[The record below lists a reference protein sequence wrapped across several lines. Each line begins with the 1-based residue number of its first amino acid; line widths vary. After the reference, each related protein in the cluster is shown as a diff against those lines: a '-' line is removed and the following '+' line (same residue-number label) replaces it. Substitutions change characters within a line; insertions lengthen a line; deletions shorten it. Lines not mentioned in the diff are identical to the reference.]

1 MEKKNLGNVH
11 RSVSLPPDWWE
22 AIEIAAAS
30 KGVAGTSISKWI
42 AEAVRNAL
50 PEDIMLTTKN
60 GRGRPRL
67 NETKR
72 PRAKPK
78 IVAVKTDWRK
88 TCDLCRKN
96 PKPEDGKICESC
108 QPKKPLTIEHCDF
121 CRCDSLKSMADC
133 VCGSLERFTAWQTT
147 SPE

>member
-1 MEKKNLGNVH
+1 MENKNLGNVH

-42 AEAVRNAL
+42 ADVIKEAL
-50 PEDIMLTTKN
+50 PNDIMLTPKN

-67 NETKR
+67 NVTKR

-78 IVAVKTDWRK
+78 VVVVVKTDWRK

-96 PKPEDGKICESC
+96 PKPEGGKLCKECQEKTMCSCNLFARLPGDHLCDG
-108 QPKKPLTIEHCDF
+108 
-121 CRCDSLKSMADC
+121 CRKFEDWK
-133 VCGSLERFTAWQTT
+133 TAN
-147 SPE
+147 PE

>member
-22 AIEIAAAS
+22 AVERAAAS
-30 KGVAGTSISKWI
+30 KGTAGTSISKWI
-42 AEAVRNAL
+42 AEAIRKAL
-50 PEDIMLTTKN
+50 PEDIMLTPKN

-67 NETKR
+67 NVTKR

-78 IVAVKTDWRK
+78 VIKMDWRK

-96 PKPEDGKICESC
+96 PKPEDGKLCKYC
-108 QPKKPLTIEHCDF
+108 QDLTMCPCGQFPKASGDHLCDG
-121 CRCDSLKSMADC
+121 CR
-133 VCGSLERFTAWQTT
+133 RFENWKIAN
-147 SPE
+147 PE